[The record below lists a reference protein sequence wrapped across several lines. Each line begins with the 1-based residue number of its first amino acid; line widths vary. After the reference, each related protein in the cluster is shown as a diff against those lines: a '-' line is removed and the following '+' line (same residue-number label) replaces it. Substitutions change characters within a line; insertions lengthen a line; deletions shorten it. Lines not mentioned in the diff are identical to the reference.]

1 MDLPKLYVGTM
12 NDCAFLIDRPARPA
26 PADSYPLGGDPETRV
41 VAKLDYP
48 VGEVVA
54 WEIVRRCN
62 AFPVMLAALRM
73 LAGDPGLTAGAND
86 VVAGALEAAGEDWR
100 LAECLNGRR

>member
-1 MDLPKLYVGTM
+1 MDLPKLT
-12 NDCAFLIDRPARPA
+12 ADRCGDLCRDDGVPVFFACGIGMA
-26 PADSYPLGGDPETRV
+26 LGAEI
-41 VAKLDYP
+41 AK
-48 VGEVVA
+48 
-54 WEIVRRCN
+54 RCN